1 MERPADINRA
11 IWDTW
16 VQIYNS
22 VPTHRRTR
30 DVPTTNDQAN
40 ASIAGMLPHLLD
52 LRAAVGAAGGEG
64 ERGESRLHF
73 PSDPPSLSSATE
85 NSWDTYSQQ
94 FEFWAEGLVG
104 TVKPSLCRA
113 AIYQVLSFWKGDKLK
128 EYASVAGASDLV
140 RDTWEETYKALLSWG
155 DARFYT
161 VAYYTTKTLQWE
173 NAQSQMKAADYAT
186 GELFYLA
193 FDNIMLGYKRV
204 CKKASRPEPTELD
217 VTKKFLTLLP
227 GQVREEG
234 LTFKSSDDPATDFER
249 APYRTHFKFI
259 CGTWR
264 RTNVQVPIW
273 VRDAIPLAKI
283 KRTAA
288 DMDSEDS
295 DDEASARVI
304 KQRRLT
310 SAQCILRYM
319 SYSIPKEFTGKLR
332 RPEGGVNPELLRRLV
347 KAGRCTSCRKTKA
360 EHARGSPFDD
370 PRTFPEERAVR
381 FGGVKEEENTP
392 EPGYLPVQTTA
403 RPIQGEENS

>member
-1 MERPADINRA
+1 
-11 IWDTW
+11 
-16 VQIYNS
+16 
-22 VPTHRRTR
+22 
-30 DVPTTNDQAN
+30 
-40 ASIAGMLPHLLD
+40 MLPHLLD
-52 LRAAVGAAGGEG
+52 LRAAVSAAGGG
-64 ERGESRLHF
+64 TTDSKLHF

-104 TVKPSLCRA
+104 TIKPSLCRA

-140 RDTWEETYKALLSWG
+140 RDSWEETYKALLSWG

-204 CKKASRPEPTELD
+204 CRKASRPEPTELD

-227 GQVREEG
+227 GQVREEA
-234 LTFKSSDDPATDFER
+234 LTFKSSEEATTDFER
-249 APYRTHFKFI
+249 APYRTHFKFV

-288 DMDSEDS
+288 DMDSDS
-295 DDEASARVI
+295 DDSDPGASSYVVGKRQKTGNI
-304 KQRRLT
+304 
-310 SAQCILRYM
+310 CPMRYM
-319 SYSIPKEFTGKLR
+319 KAVIPDQFQGKLR
-332 RPEGGVNPELLRRLV
+332 REDGGTHRELLNKLG
-347 KAGRCTSCRKTKA
+347 KADRCTTCRRPRSDHK
-360 EHARGSPFDD
+360 GPFPFDD
-370 PRTFPEERAVR
+370 PAKFPLRRDVVVR
-381 FGGVKEEENTP
+381 WTDVTEEENTP
-392 EPGYLPVQTTA
+392 ETSSGSV
-403 RPIQGEENS
+403 REENI

>member
-1 MERPADINRA
+1 
-11 IWDTW
+11 
-16 VQIYNS
+16 
-22 VPTHRRTR
+22 
-30 DVPTTNDQAN
+30 
-40 ASIAGMLPHLLD
+40 MLPHLLD
-52 LRAAVGAAGGEG
+52 LRAAVGAAGGG
-64 ERGESRLHF
+64 SDSKLHF

-104 TVKPSLCRA
+104 TIKPSLCRA

-140 RDTWEETYKALLSWG
+140 RDSWEETYKALLSWG

-204 CKKASRPEPTELD
+204 CRKASRPEPTELD

-234 LTFKSSDDPATDFER
+234 LTFKSSENAATDFER
-249 APYRTHFKFI
+249 APYRTHFKFV

-288 DMDSEDS
+288 DMDSDS
-295 DDEASARVI
+295 DDSDPGASAYVLN
-304 KQRRLT
+304 KKQKTGSQCPLAYQRRN
-310 SAQCILRYM
+310 
-319 SYSIPKEFTGKLR
+319 IPEAYQGKLR
-332 RPEGGVNPELLRRLV
+332 RDDGGVFTELLRKLE
-347 KAGRCTSCRKTKA
+347 KADRCTTCRRPKA
-360 EHARGSPFDD
+360 DHIGPFRYD
-370 PRTFPEERAVR
+370 PPSRFPTERLTVR
-381 FGGVKEEENTP
+381 WADVKEENTLETSPTPNVKEENT
-392 EPGYLPVQTTA
+392 
-403 RPIQGEENS
+403 